1 MPGAGNREP
10 EAACRRPSA
19 VADDLDPALASLR
32 RRRPDLGIDVRWHE
46 SLPSTMDAAAAVAAS
61 SSARGLVVIAEE
73 QTAGRGRRGH
83 EWVSPLGA
91 GLYFSCVA
99 RLSRHASLL
108 TLAAGVAVRQGILQA
123 TGLRVDVEWPND
135 LVVGGRKLAGI
146 LAEGLRV
153 SGAVA
158 TVVIGVG
165 INVRTAAYP
174 PEVAMRATSI
184 EAELGRPVD
193 RGAVLAA
200 TLECLHD
207 HFGRLASDD
216 VEGILREWRT
226 AAPSASDTRIEWD
239 TPAGVMTGITAG
251 VDVTGA
257 LLVRTEQG
265 MERIIGGEVRW
276 LSS

>member
-1 MPGAGNREP
+1 MAGPGSRGRRAGRAFAEDL
-10 EAACRRPSA
+10 ERP
-19 VADDLDPALASLR
+19 LKNLR
-32 RRRPDLGIDVRWHE
+32 ARRPDLGLDLRWHE
-46 SLPSTMDAAAAVAAS
+46 SLPSTMDAAAAAAQS
-61 SSARGLVVIAEE
+61 SSARGLVVIADE

-83 EWVSPLGA
+83 EWISPPGA

-99 RLSRHASLL
+99 RLSRNASLL
-108 TLAAGVAVRQGILQA
+108 TLAAGVAVRQSILQA
-123 TGLRVDVEWPND
+123 TGLRADVEWPND

-158 TVVIGVG
+158 TVIVGVG
-165 INVRTAAYP
+165 INVRPAVYP
-174 PEVAMRATSI
+174 PEIAGRATSI

-200 TLECLHD
+200 AVECLQD

-216 VEGILREWRT
+216 AAGILREWRT
-226 AAPSASDTRIEWD
+226 AAPLAAGARVEWD
-239 TPAGVMTGITAG
+239 TPAGAMTGTTAG
-251 VDVTGA
+251 VDTTGA
-257 LLVRTEQG
+257 LLVRTAEG

>member
-1 MPGAGNREP
+1 MGTGGRNGRAGT
-10 EAACRRPSA
+10 AL
-19 VADDLDPALASLR
+19 ADDLQGPLASLR
-32 RRRPDLGIDVRWHE
+32 QRRPDLGIDVHWHE
-46 SLPSTMDAAAAVAAS
+46 SLPSTMDTAAAAAAS
-61 SSARGLVVIAEE
+61 SSARGLVVVAEE

-83 EWVSPLGA
+83 EWISPLGA

-99 RLSRHASLL
+99 RLSRHVSLL
-108 TLAAGVAVRQGILQA
+108 TLAAGVAVRQGVLQA
-123 TGLRVDVEWPND
+123 TGLRTDLKWPND

-158 TVVIGVG
+158 TVIIGVG

-174 PEVAMRATSI
+174 PDVALRATSI
-184 EAELGRPVD
+184 EAELGRTVD

-216 VEGILREWRT
+216 AVGILREWRT
-226 AAPSASDTRIEWD
+226 AAPSASGTRVEWD
-239 TPAGVMTGITAG
+239 TPAGPMTGTTAG
-251 VDVTGA
+251 VDLTGA
-257 LLVRTEQG
+257 LLVRTPQG